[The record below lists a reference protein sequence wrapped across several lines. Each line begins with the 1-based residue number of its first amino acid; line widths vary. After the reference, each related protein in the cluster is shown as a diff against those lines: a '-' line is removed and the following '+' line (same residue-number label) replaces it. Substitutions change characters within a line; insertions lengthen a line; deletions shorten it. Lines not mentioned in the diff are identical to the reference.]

1 MAIQKIDEL
10 VHKFN
15 ELRQLCYQNFAVR
28 ITAIE
33 NYLSTLSDR
42 VVDGSVIVNGAFGS
56 EKISPVN
63 ISESE
68 LVQVYN
74 DVPKVLF
81 KNSMITELT
90 SKSYRDENEPIFLEN
105 DESGKYWIITTDRD
119 KFFLVPSI
127 NIKSNIYKLK
137 TVEKLFDF
145 CGDTPSAESHFI
157 LLKPAK
163 VSSQSSGKQWKLEER
178 GILEFN
184 NPFLQLPLELEA
196 NILEFPDIQIN
207 TEDSNLEIKKM
218 AKQLDDLMLEF
229 KQSQQERN
237 KLESQIDDLRFEF
250 KQSQKEREKLELQ
263 IEQLSDRF
271 NDLNVKL
278 NQSQQ
283 DGKMLESQI
292 NKIPILRDFVYLQI
306 DLLKVRL
313 DSLEDRNS

>member
-1 MAIQKIDEL
+1 MSTQKIDEL

-42 VVDGSVIVNGAFGS
+42 VVDGSVIVNGAFES

-81 KNSMITELT
+81 KNSIITELT

-105 DESGKYWIITTDRD
+105 DENGKYWIITTDRD

-137 TVEKLFDF
+137 TVKKLFYF
-145 CGDTPSAESHFI
+145 CGDTPSVESHFI
-157 LLKPAK
+157 LVKPAK
-163 VSSQSSGKQWKLEER
+163 VSSQSSGKQWKLAER

-207 TEDSNLEIKKM
+207 AEDSNLEIQKV
-218 AKQLDDLMLEF
+218 AKQLDDLRLEF
-229 KQSQQERN
+229 QQSQQERN
-237 KLESQIDDLRFEF
+237 KLELQIDDLRLEF
-250 KQSQKEREKLELQ
+250 NQSQQERKRLESQ
-263 IEQLSDRF
+263 IEQFSDRF

-283 DGKMLESQI
+283 DGKMLKSQI
-292 NKIPILRDFVYLQI
+292 NKITVLRDFVYLQI
-306 DLLKVRL
+306 DLVKVRL
-313 DSLEDRNS
+313 DSLEDRKS